1 MPTGLIGIVPT
12 ATLASVVGLPMH
24 GLQAMCGVQEAP
36 AWTCIA
42 SLPGGL
48 AARPGV
54 YPAVEAY
61 PSLPGM
67 SGVRPQVQD
76 AGQAFPGVGLGNQS
90 LRGLILQISAE
101 RVGLRGLA
109 LTVSGETLTGV
120 TGLAEH
126 RDEAARPGR
135 LVALGAPVADD
146 SAIYPAEQS
155 R

>member
-1 MPTGLIGIVPT
+1 MPAGMIAIVPT
-12 ATLASVVGLPMH
+12 ATLASVVGLPMY
-24 GLQAMCGVQEAP
+24 GLQTLCGVQEAP
-36 AWTCIA
+36 AWTCLA
-42 SLPGGL
+42 PLPSGL
-48 AARPGV
+48 SAHPGV

-67 SGVRPQVQD
+67 RGVVPQVQD
-76 AGQAFPGVGLGNQS
+76 AGESFPGTGLGNQG

-109 LTVSGETLTGV
+109 LTVSGETATGIA
-120 TGLAEH
+120 GLVEH

-135 LVALGAPVADD
+135 LVALASPVTDE
-146 SAIYPAEQS
+146 SAIYPTGQN